1 MRRRVTL
8 AGEPVHPLL
17 VLMPL
22 CLFGAAVALDVILRL
37 SPATVWSVVAFWDLG
52 VGLALGV
59 AAAAV
64 GLVDFLA
71 MPSGTRGSRAGL
83 IHGIVNAA
91 ALALFAVSFVLRA
104 RAEAHAP
111 GSAAVLAA
119 IAGLGASA
127 GAAWLGAS
135 LGES

>member
-59 AAAAV
+59 AAAAD
-64 GLVDFLA
+64 GRVDLLA
-71 MPSGTRGSRAGL
+71 LASGRGGSRAGVTQ
-83 IHGIVNAA
+83 GSGTAA
-91 ALALFAVSFVLRA
+91 AVALFALCFGVGA
-104 RAEAHAP
+104 WAEAHAP